1 MRAKEFITERKLA
14 QRKSAVLPTTKAY
27 PNMPSAN
34 PYEIYRFG
42 MAMAN
47 HEIVHAE
54 GPTSNYAVITTLTP
68 EEDQIVAHA
77 EKVTGH
83 KGQLVA
89 DRGSHEPG
97 STDTVSPVAKPKRN
111 RYGV

>member
-1 MRAKEFITERKLA
+1 MRAKEFIVERALA

-27 PNMPSAN
+27 PGMPSAN

-47 HEIVHAE
+47 HDMTHAE
-54 GPTSNYAVITTLTP
+54 GPTSNYAVITTLSP
-68 EEDQIVAHA
+68 EEDEIVAAA
-77 EKVTGH
+77 ERKTGH

-89 DRGSHEPG
+89 DRKSHEPD
-97 STDTVSPVAKPKRN
+97 STGTQSPVSKPKRN
-111 RYGV
+111 RFGV

>member
-1 MRAKEFITERKLA
+1 MRAKEFIVERTLA

-27 PNMPSAN
+27 PGMPSSN

-47 HEIVHAE
+47 HEMRHAD
-54 GPTSNYAVITTLTP
+54 GPTSNHAVITTYTP
-68 EEDQIVAHA
+68 EEDQIVTAA
-77 EKVTGH
+77 ERKTGH

-89 DRGSHEPG
+89 DRKSHEPDNTG
-97 STDTVSPVAKPKRN
+97 IQSPVAQSKRN